1 MAGLKVF
8 GVTILRSSTEQDLH
22 KLFDRYKKTLSEQ
35 KSKIS
40 DDIAEW
46 KEKLIRDI
54 HKHTNEQKDFLEK
67 QYDYEVR
74 SLDDKRQDF
83 IDILRT
89 CEKSNDTEQI
99 QHLLDL
105 CNSLQIELATLKYHQ
120 RDIMFI
126 QLTQP
131 EPASV
136 NLNEFNIVGSRNGR
150 PRNSLPIE
158 DNHGVKNN
166 INADTDSLRSHGK
179 IP

>member
-1 MAGLKVF
+1 MAGVRLF
-8 GVTILRSSTEQDLH
+8 GFTILKSSTEQDLH
-22 KLFDRYKKTLSEQ
+22 KLFEGYKKTLSDQ

-46 KEKLIRDI
+46 RDKLIREI
-54 HKHTNEQKDFLEK
+54 HKHANGQKDFIEK
-67 QYDYEVR
+67 QYDYEMR

-131 EPASV
+131 ELASV

-150 PRNSLPIE
+150 SRNSLPIE

-166 INADTDSLRSHGK
+166 MNADTDSFRNPGQ
-179 IP
+179 IQ

>member
-1 MAGLKVF
+1 MAEVRLF
-8 GVTILRSSTEQDLH
+8 GFTLLRSSTEQDLH

-46 KEKLIRDI
+46 RDKLIRDI
-54 HKHTNEQKDFLEK
+54 HKHVNGQKDFLEQ
-67 QYDYEVR
+67 QYEYEVR

-83 IDILRT
+83 IDTLRT
-89 CEKSNDTEQI
+89 CQKSNDTDQI
-99 QHLLDL
+99 QRLLDL
-105 CNSLQIELATLKYHQ
+105 CNSLQIELATVKYHQ
-120 RDIMFI
+120 QDIMFI
-126 QLTQP
+126 QLTRP

-136 NLNEFNIVGSRNGR
+136 NLNGFNIVESRNGR

-158 DNHGVKNN
+158 DNHGARNN
-166 INADTDSLRSHGK
+166 MNADTDSFRSPGQ